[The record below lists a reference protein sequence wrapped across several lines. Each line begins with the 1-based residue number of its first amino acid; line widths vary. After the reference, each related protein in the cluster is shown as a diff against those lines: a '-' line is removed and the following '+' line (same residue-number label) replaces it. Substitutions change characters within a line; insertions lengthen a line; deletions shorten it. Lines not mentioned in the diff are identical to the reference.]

1 MWFRRK
7 QKAPIQIMPARID
20 DLKSTTKSTRYVLIV
35 NQCHIVEEE
44 LENLLQK
51 TVTLSSKVYKSG
63 WLDLNVFKLESEIR
77 DIEFQLRGAKE
88 GKDTAQ
94 KAINLMKNNKQKIT
108 PAEMEEIKSI
118 IEICEQINNRVSLIN
133 SYLGDMLKFLE
144 SQTVVGALMNLIR
157 GVQYAIQEITMST
170 IEIANLV
177 VIPALQEKSSFL
189 SRLLSGTRQKLL
201 GGG

>member
-1 MWFRRK
+1 
-7 QKAPIQIMPARID
+7 MPARID